1 MNIRQSFVTAI
12 RNLFAN
18 KVRFFQATL
27 GMVIGIAGFIVS
39 LSLGNIS
46 LASIQDRSN
55 EFAPGVIVMIVQTA
69 LDMPGRITANDM
81 EQLAADYPDI
91 ISGVSSYIE
100 SEFSGGVRYANQ
112 TEDKAQVY
120 GVGSSYFEMVPVL
133 QLQEGRFLEDMDITR
148 ERRVCL
154 VGNHIATDLMGGDA
168 LGKELKVWGEN
179 YTVIGV
185 FAEVAY
191 SPTRNTEVFIPYTN
205 ARKMFGENIG
215 SSNTYN
221 DWYYVCANG
230 KENMYDTQ
238 VIVKEMLKER
248 TGREYRNG
256 WYLTV
261 MAKGNT
267 MDKIKDYV
275 IGSIIQYIFFAS
287 IVLIIGGVG
296 IMNVMLASVQA
307 RTKEIGIRKAFGA
320 TAGDIKRQF
329 ALEAVITGLIGGLL
343 GTTVGLIGMF
353 FICKYS
359 EVPLGYLD
367 SLILPVLL
375 AMVVSVGVGVIFGT
389 YPARQAAKMEIVEAI
404 NCD

>member
-1 MNIRQSFVTAI
+1 MDIKQSMITAI

-18 KVRFFQATL
+18 NVRFFHAML
-27 GMVIGIAGFIVS
+27 GMVIGIAGFIAV
-39 LSLGNIS
+39 LSLGNMS
-46 LASIQDRSN
+46 LAFIKNENN
-55 EFAPGVIVMIVQTA
+55 EFAPGLIMMTVQTV
-69 LDMPGRITANDM
+69 LDLPGRITANDM
-81 EQLAADYPDI
+81 EQLAKENPEV
-91 ISGVSSYIE
+91 ISAVSPYIE
-100 SEFSGGVRYANQ
+100 SEFSGGVSYANQ
-112 TEDKAQVY
+112 AEDKAKVY

-133 QLQEGRFLEDMDITR
+133 QLQEGRFFNDMDITR

-154 VGNHIATDLMGGDA
+154 VENHIATDLMGGEA

-191 SPTRNTEVFIPYTN
+191 SPARNMEVFIPYTN

-215 SSNTYN
+215 STNTYD

-261 MAKGNT
+261 IS
-267 MDKIKDYV
+267 MDESADMIKDYV
-275 IGSIIQYIFFAS
+275 IGSIIQNLFFAGL
-287 IVLIIGGVG
+287 VLVIGGVG
-296 IMNVMLASVQA
+296 IMNVMLTSVQA

-320 TAGDIKRQF
+320 TNRDIQRQF
-329 ALEAVITGLIGGLL
+329 TFESVITGLFGSLFGVAA
-343 GTTVGLIGMF
+343 G
-353 FICKYS
+353 FIAVFCICAYDNMPFS
-359 EVPLGYLD
+359 YCTYTIWP
-367 SLILPVLL
+367 ILL
-375 AMVVSVGVGVIFGT
+375 ALVVSVGVGLIFGT
-389 YPARQAAKMEIVEAI
+389 YPAQQAAKMEIVDAI
-404 NCD
+404 NSD